1 MTFDAA
7 ELVGYLAS
15 ILVVVSLA
23 MTSVVRLRM
32 VSLAGSVVFIA
43 YGLLIEAPPI
53 VGTNVAIA
61 ALNLWFLRAELG
73 GRRNLGATVVAADSP
88 FLCDFL
94 SYHLGDIHRFQ
105 PSFELPADTSQL
117 LALVL
122 MRDGFPAG
130 AFIGRQ
136 DGDDLHIELDYV
148 TKPYRDSQIS
158 HWLFGKG
165 AGVFRRHG
173 VARLISSPGT
183 DRHAPYLERSGFTRH
198 GDQYELDLAR

>member
-1 MTFDAA
+1 MRFDAA

-32 VSLAGSVVFIA
+32 VSLAGSVVFVA
-43 YGLLIEAPPI
+43 YGLLIGAPPI

-61 ALNLWFLRAELG
+61 ALNLWFLRSELG

-94 SYHLGDIHRFQ
+94 RYHLDDIHRFQ
-105 PSFELPADTSQL
+105 PSFAVPTDAADV
-117 LALVL
+117 LAMVL

-130 AFIGRQ
+130 AFIGRR
-136 DGDDLHIELDYV
+136 DGEQLWVELDYV

-158 HWLFGKG
+158 QWLFGKG
-165 AGVFRRHG
+165 AAVFRRNG
-173 VARLISSPGT
+173 VSRLISRPGT
-183 DRHAPYLERSGFTRH
+183 DRHAPYLERAGFTRC

>member
-1 MTFDAA
+1 MRFDAA

-32 VSLAGSVVFIA
+32 VSLVGSVVFVV
-43 YGLLIEAPPI
+43 YGLLIGAPRSWAPTSPSPRSI
-53 VGTNVAIA
+53 CGS
-61 ALNLWFLRAELG
+61 LRAELG

-94 SYHLGDIHRFQ
+94 RYHLDDIHRFQ
-105 PSFELPADTSQL
+105 PSFEVPTDAADV
-117 LALVL
+117 LAMVL

-130 AFIGRQ
+130 AFIGRR
-136 DGDDLHIELDYV
+136 DGDQLWVELDYV

-158 HWLFGKG
+158 QWLFGKG
-165 AGVFRRHG
+165 AAVFRRNG
-173 VARLISSPGT
+173 VSRLISRPGT
-183 DRHAPYLERSGFTRH
+183 ERHAPYLERAGFIRC
-198 GDQYELDLAR
+198 GDRYELDLAR